1 MALIDRIKHDAATDD
16 LLVWKY
22 PREDIRIGAQLIVN
36 QSQEAV
42 FVKGGQVL
50 DLFGPGTHTLTT
62 ANIPL
67 LRKLVNLPFGGQ
79 SPFSAE
85 IWYVNKTVKGG
96 LKWGTKAPIPVIDPK
111 YNFPVSVRAYGKWG
125 LRIADSRSFIAQVVG
140 SQLRAD
146 SSRVEEYF
154 GGEIVQRLSDA
165 LARFFVEQGVSIFEA
180 NAKLNE
186 LSRFTTDQISPKFA
200 RFGIEIV
207 TFNVENISLPDDE
220 KRKFQEILGRRM
232 EIEQVSEAQVGQA
245 YVTMRSFDVLE
256 KAAQNSGGAA
266 GGLLSG
272 GIGLGM
278 GLAGGVSA
286 GQQLGKALNFTGQE
300 QAAKPDDDAVARL
313 QQIKRMLDAGLI
325 TEKEF
330 NTKKQQILDSI

>member
-1 MALIDRIKHDAATDD
+1 MALIDRIKHDAPMDD

-22 PREDIRIGAQLIVN
+22 PSEDIRIGSQLIVN

-42 FVKGGQVL
+42 FVKGGQTL

-79 SPFSAE
+79 TPFSAE

-111 YNFPVSVRAYGKWG
+111 YKFPVSVRAYGKWG
-125 LRIADSRSFIAQVVG
+125 LRVADSRTFVGQIVG

-146 SSRVEEYF
+146 SSRIDEYF

-165 LARFFVEQGVSIFEA
+165 LARFFVEQNVSIFEA

-186 LSRFTTDQISPKFA
+186 LSRFTAGQISPEFA

-207 TFNVENISLPDDE
+207 SFNVENISLPDDE
-220 KRKFQEILGRRM
+220 KRKFQEVLGRRM
-232 EIEQVSEAQVGQA
+232 EIEQISEAEVGQA
-245 YVTMRSFDVLE
+245 YVAMRSFDVLE
-256 KAAQNSGGAA
+256 KAAENSGGAA
-266 GGLLSG
+266 GGLLAG
-272 GIGLGM
+272 GVGLGM

-286 GQQLGKALNFTGQE
+286 GQQLGSALNLTPQGQPNP
-300 QAAKPDDDAVARL
+300 ADNVVARL
-313 QQIKRMLDAGLI
+313 QQIKQMFDAGLI
-325 TEKEF
+325 TEQEF
-330 NTKKQQILDSI
+330 NTKKQQILDAI

>member
-85 IWYVNKTVKGG
+85 IWYVNKTVKAG

-125 LRIADSRSFIAQVVG
+125 MRITDSRSFVAQVVG

-146 SSRVEEYF
+146 SSRVDEYF
-154 GGEIVQRLSDA
+154 GGQIVQQLSDA

-186 LSRFTTDQISPKFA
+186 LSRFTIDQISPEFA
-200 RFGIEIV
+200 RFGIEMV
-207 TFNVENISLPDDE
+207 NFNVENISLPDDE

-256 KAAQNSGGAA
+256 KAAENSGGAA
-266 GGLLSG
+266 GGLLAG
-272 GIGLGM
+272 GVGLGM

-286 GQQLGKALNFTGQE
+286 GQQLGKTLNVTQ
-300 QAAKPDDDAVARL
+300 QAAKPDDYSVARL

-330 NTKKQQILDSI
+330 NTKKQQIMDSI

>member
-1 MALIDRIKHDAATDD
+1 MALIDRIKHDASTDD

-22 PREDIRIGAQLIVN
+22 AREDIRIGSQLIVN

-42 FVKGGQVL
+42 FVKGGRAL
-50 DLFGPGTHTLTT
+50 DLFGPGTYTLTT

-67 LRKLVNLPFGGQ
+67 LRKLVNLPFGGE
-79 SPFSAE
+79 SPFAAE

-125 LRIADSRSFIAQVVG
+125 LRIVDSQSFVAQVVG

-146 SSRVEEYF
+146 SSRIDEYF
-154 GGEIVQRLSDA
+154 GGQIVQRLSDA
-165 LARFFVEQGVSIFEA
+165 LARFFVEKGVSIFEA

-186 LSRFTTDQISPKFA
+186 LSDFTIEQISPDFA

-207 TFNVENISLPDDE
+207 NFNVENISLPDDE
-220 KRKFQEILGRRM
+220 KRKFQKILGRRM
-232 EIEQVSEAQVGQA
+232 EIEQISEAQVGQA

-256 KAAQNSGGAA
+256 KAAQNSGTA
-266 GGLLSG
+266 GGLLAG
-272 GIGLGM
+272 GVGLGA
-278 GLAGGVSA
+278 GLAGGMAA
-286 GQQLGKALNFTGQE
+286 GQQLGKALNIAPQE
-300 QAAKPDDDAVARL
+300 GTAKPADDAVARL
-313 QQIKRMLDAGLI
+313 QQLKQMLDAGLI
-325 TEKEF
+325 TQTEF
-330 NTKKQQILDSI
+330 IAKKQQILDSI